1 MGCCYCSIIDEANS
15 LMDTFTISYNV
26 SKYEGELF
34 SSTYDEL
41 SGWVR
46 KTLQLIESDEELGRD
61 SDIYKYIRKYRGRAG
76 DITLIELQH
85 IVKNLEDIKSIS
97 ANA

>member
-1 MGCCYCSIIDEANS
+1 MACCYCSLIDEANN

-41 SGWVR
+41 SGWIR
-46 KTLQLIESDEELGRD
+46 KVLQLIESDEELGRD
-61 SDIYKYIRKYRGRAG
+61 SDIYKDIRKYRGRAG
-76 DITLIELQH
+76 DITLIQLQN
-85 IVKNLEDIKSIS
+85 IIKNLEGIKSLS
-97 ANA
+97 ANV